1 MRLQTK
7 LTVAFAAVALL
18 PIVSV
23 AAVARVV
30 VADRYRGEYRA
41 SLDDAAE
48 QVRAEYQR
56 LADDVERATERLARP
71 DDWLI
76 EPVLLELARG
86 PLDDDAA
93 RAVKARAAA
102 AMHGL
107 GLDVLEVVD
116 DRGEVLAAGHFEGR
130 VGDSD
135 PDALAAARR
144 ARGQARLVR
153 DEIFEGGRARTV
165 LALEATRSV
174 HGRFGD
180 KTPSVVVVGGR
191 ILGEDFVNRLRPAAR
206 LYAADGTLVAA
217 HAPAPPRRWPRRT
230 VELAGP
236 DGTTVARVEV
246 AVSNDELAVALAD
259 IGWAAAA
266 LAVAGAFLALL
277 GGAFVARRIAEPLR
291 ELSAGARDVARG
303 RLDASVPVRTR
314 DEVGE
319 LAATFNDM
327 TRDLAGA
334 REELVRAERVA
345 AWRDIAQRI
354 AHEIKNPLTPIQ
366 MAIETLQRAHR
377 KGAPQ
382 FDALFGESAQTI
394 LDEVGRL
401 KRIVAEFSSFARMPQ
416 PTLAAVDVSEIVD
429 NALALYKGGETPL
442 DLDLAADL
450 PLALADK
457 EQLTQVVINLVENA
471 RDALAAA
478 RAEADSRAQSADRA
492 PSDNRSDGDGR
503 AESDSRAEV
512 VGRIRVRTRAV
523 DGRIELEVADDG
535 PGLSDE
541 ARAKLFTPYF
551 TTKTKGTGLGLAI
564 VHRIVRDHGGD
575 IRVAGPPG
583 AVFTVA
589 LPCAPATA
597 TDSATG

>member
-1 MRLQTK
+1 
-7 LTVAFAAVALL
+7 
-18 PIVSV
+18 
-23 AAVARVV
+23 
-30 VADRYRGEYRA
+30 
-41 SLDDAAE
+41 
-48 QVRAEYQR
+48 
-56 LADDVERATERLARP
+56 
-71 DDWLI
+71 
-76 EPVLLELARG
+76 
-86 PLDDDAA
+86 
-93 RAVKARAAA
+93 
-102 AMHGL
+102 
-107 GLDVLEVVD
+107 
-116 DRGEVLAAGHFEGR
+116 
-130 VGDSD
+130 
-135 PDALAAARR
+135 
-144 ARGQARLVR
+144 
-153 DEIFEGGRARTV
+153 
-165 LALEATRSV
+165 
-174 HGRFGD
+174 
-180 KTPSVVVVGGR
+180 
-191 ILGEDFVNRLRPAAR
+191 
-206 LYAADGTLVAA
+206 
-217 HAPAPPRRWPRRT
+217 T
-230 VELAGP
+230 VELTGP
-236 DGTTVARVEV
+236 DGATVARVEV

-442 DLDLAADL
+442 ELDLASDL
-450 PLALADK
+450 PPALADK

-478 RAEADSRAQSADRA
+478 RTDSAQRAAAAAADADGGMRT
-492 PSDNRSDGDGR
+492 DG
-503 AESDSRAEV
+503 
-512 VGRIRVRTRAV
+512 VGRIRVCTRAV

-551 TTKTKGTGLGLAI
+551 TTKSKGTGLGLAI

-583 AVFTVA
+583 AVFTIA
-589 LPCAPATA
+589 LPCAPADPS
-597 TDSATG
+597 TDD